1 MHSNDK
7 LKGVTVTIRMETKYN
22 FSENKP
28 YQIMIWLISLS
39 RIATDPFNHHVPARN
54 EVPDHLGAFKL
65 VRS

>member
-28 YQIMIWLISLS
+28 YQIMM
-39 RIATDPFNHHVPARN
+39 
-54 EVPDHLGAFKL
+54 
-65 VRS
+65 